1 MGQGMALM
9 RKALV
14 ATIGLAL
21 MTLAGC
27 GDLQD
32 SRTLLRDVVMGAGDR
47 PQPTPMPQVT
57 QAMLAQQKTPL
68 ISAHVERTGGNAL
81 LALAGRNAGVDTY
94 VSGDG
99 STLAFREGV
108 LVATRGLA
116 GADLMSAD
124 VPSRAVISAGA
135 GQHQRRMFYIDGD
148 NQSYGRSFLC
158 DLGNIG
164 RENLVVAERSFATR
178 HIIERCTSEDISF
191 ENAYWIDD
199 SGVIRGSRQW
209 VSPYLGWVELRQL
222 KD

>member
-1 MGQGMALM
+1 M

-32 SRTLLRDVVMGAGDR
+32 SRTLLRDVVMGGGDR
-47 PQPTPMPQVT
+47 AQPTPMPRVT

-68 ISAHVERTGGNAL
+68 ISAHVERTEGNAL

-99 STLAFREGV
+99 STLAFRDGV

-116 GADLMSAD
+116 GADLMSAE
-124 VPSRAVISAGA
+124 VPSAPSFPQAPASTSAACSTSTGIILSLIHIS
-135 GQHQRRMFYIDGD
+135 
-148 NQSYGRSFLC
+148 
-158 DLGNIG
+158 
-164 RENLVVAERSFATR
+164 EPTR
-178 HIIERCTSEDISF
+178 
-191 ENAYWIDD
+191 
-199 SGVIRGSRQW
+199 
-209 VSPYLGWVELRQL
+209 PY
-222 KD
+222 

>member
-32 SRTLLRDVVMGAGDR
+32 SRTLLRDVVMGGGDR
-47 PQPTPMPQVT
+47 AQPTPMPRVT

-68 ISAHVERTGGNAL
+68 ISAHVERTEGNAL

-99 STLAFREGV
+99 STLAFRDGV

-116 GADLMSAD
+116 GADLMSAE
-124 VPSRAVISAGA
+124 VPSRTVISAGT

-148 NQSYGRSFLC
+148 NQPYARSFLC
-158 DLGNIG
+158 DLSNIG
-164 RENLVVAERSFATR
+164 QENLVVAERSFATR
-178 HIIERCTSEDISF
+178 HVIERCRSEDISV

>member
-14 ATIGLAL
+14 ATTGLAL

-32 SRTLLRDVVMGAGDR
+32 SRTLLRDVVMGTDDR
-47 PQPTPMPQVT
+47 PQPTAMPQVT

-99 STLAFREGV
+99 STLSFRGGV

-116 GADLMSAD
+116 GADLMSAE
-124 VPSRAVISAGA
+124 VPSRAVISAGT
-135 GQHQRRMFYIDGD
+135 GRHQRQMFYIDGD

-158 DLGNIG
+158 DLSNIG
-164 RENLVVAERSFATR
+164 RENFVVAERSFATR
-178 HIIERCTSEDISF
+178 HIIERCRSEEISF

-199 SGVIRGSRQW
+199 SGTIRGSRQW
-209 VSPYLGWVELRQL
+209 VSPYLGWLELRQL